1 MILPVDLQFRI
12 LLFGL
17 AAGIITGVIFDIY
30 KDITQDKGTNKI
42 IFFIQDILFWILT
55 ALVIY
60 NFLLYFKY
68 AYISMYIYLYIIF
81 GGFLYYKIFRK
92 PLKKF
97 NFFINRVIFKLV
109 RIMLKNVWFILNL
122 IIFRFRRKK

>member
-17 AAGIITGVIFDIY
+17 AAGIITGLTFDIY
-30 KDITQDKGTNKI
+30 KTITQDKNTNKF

-60 NFLLYFKY
+60 NFLLYFNY
-68 AYISMYIYLYIIF
+68 AYISMYIYLYITF
-81 GGFLYYKIFRK
+81 GGFLYFKIFRRSFRK
-92 PLKKF
+92 VSS
-97 NFFINRVIFKLV
+97 FINKILIKSIRIIFKD
-109 RIMLKNVWFILNL
+109 IWFILNL
-122 IIFRFRRKK
+122 VIFKSRRKK

>member
-17 AAGIITGVIFDIY
+17 AAGIITGFAFDVY
-30 KDITQDKGTNKI
+30 KTITQDKGINKF

-60 NFLLYFKY
+60 NFLLYFNY
-68 AYISMYIYLYIIF
+68 AYISVYIYLYITF
-81 GGFLYYKIFRK
+81 GGFLYFKIFRK
-92 PLKKF
+92 PFRKIM
-97 NFFINRVIFKLV
+97 FFINRVLLKWV
-109 RIMLKNVWFILNL
+109 RIILKNVWFILNL
-122 IIFRFRRKK
+122 VIFKGRIKK

>member
-17 AAGIITGVIFDIY
+17 AAGIITGFAFDVY
-30 KDITQDKGTNKI
+30 KTITQDKGINKF

-60 NFLLYFKY
+60 NFLLYFNY
-68 AYISMYIYLYIIF
+68 AYISVYIYLYITF
-81 GGFLYYKIFRK
+81 GGFLYFKIFRK
-92 PLKKF
+92 PFRKIM
-97 NFFINRVIFKLV
+97 FFINRVLLKWV
-109 RIMLKNVWFILNL
+109 RIILKNVWFILNL
-122 IIFRFRRKK
+122 VIFKDRIKK

>member
-17 AAGIITGVIFDIY
+17 AAGIITGFTFDIY
-30 KDITQDKGTNKI
+30 KTITQDKSTNKF

-60 NFLLYFKY
+60 NFLLYFNY
-68 AYISMYIYLYIIF
+68 AYISMYIYLYITF
-81 GGFLYYKIFRK
+81 GGFLYFKIFRK
-92 PLKKF
+92 PFRKIM
-97 NFFINRVIFKLV
+97 FFINRVLLKWV
-109 RIMLKNVWFILNL
+109 RIILKNVWFILNL
-122 IIFRFRRKK
+122 VIFKSRIKK